1 MTSPVTPG
9 APGPPGAPGGP
20 VRATIA
26 DIARLVGLSK
36 GAVSYALN
44 GKPGVSESTR
54 QRVLDAAR
62 DLQWSP
68 SSAARMLAGNRTS
81 TVGLALTRPPET
93 LGEEPFLMRFVAGLT
108 SQLQPR
114 GYGLLLQLPADAQ
127 AELDTYRAWAGERRV
142 DGVVV
147 LDPAVD
153 DPRPA
158 VLAEL
163 GLPAVV
169 VGAVEP
175 GPGRVG
181 VSTDDA
187 AVMVAVVE
195 HLASLGHRRVA
206 RVAGPAHLLHTV
218 VRERAFRGAADRLG
232 LAVSTVNTDY
242 SAEGGARATSE
253 LVSRGGE
260 RPTAVVYD
268 NDLMAVAGLSRLSE
282 TGLRVPEDVAL
293 VAWDDSSTCSVT
305 RPPLTAT
312 SYDLL
317 HFGRLAAEAL
327 FTLLDDTAPP
337 GGTSITPVLRVRA
350 STSPDPSPSTHPGG
364 TP

>member
-1 MTSPVTPG
+1 MTTPVTPG
-9 APGPPGAPGGP
+9 APGPQGAPGGP

-26 DIARLVGLSK
+26 DIARRVGLSK

-62 DLQWSP
+62 ELQWSP

-108 SQLQPR
+108 SHLQPR
-114 GYGLLLQLPADAQ
+114 GYGLLLQLPSDAE
-127 AELDTYRAWAGERRV
+127 AELATYRAWAGERRV

-147 LDPAVD
+147 LDPATD

-169 VGAVEP
+169 VGALEP
-175 GPGRVG
+175 GPGRVA

-187 AVMVAVVE
+187 AVMTEVVE
-195 HLASLGHRRVA
+195 HLASLGHHRVA

-218 VRERAFRGAADRLG
+218 VRERAFREAAWRLG
-232 LAVSTVNTDY
+232 MVVSTVHTDY
-242 SAEGGARATSE
+242 SAESGARATAE
-253 LVSRGGE
+253 LVGCGAE

-268 NDLMAVAGLSRLSE
+268 NDLMAVAGLSHLSE

-293 VAWDDSSTCSVT
+293 VAWDDSSTCAVT

-317 HFGRLAAEAL
+317 RFGRLAAEAL
-327 FTLLDDTAPP
+327 FTLLDDAAAPS
-337 GGTSITPVLRVRA
+337 GTSITPTLRVRA
-350 STSPDPSPSTHPGG
+350 STRPSTDPGG

>member
-1 MTSPVTPG
+1 MNGPVAPG
-9 APGPPGAPGGP
+9 APGPPGVPGGP
-20 VRATIA
+20 ARATIA
-26 DIARLVGLSK
+26 DVARRVGVSK

-54 QRVLDAAR
+54 RRVLDAAR
-62 DLQWSP
+62 ELRWSP

-108 SQLQPR
+108 SRLQPR
-114 GYGLLLQLPADAQ
+114 GYGLLVQLPADAD

-158 VLAEL
+158 VLAGL

-169 VGAVEP
+169 VGDVGP
-175 GPGRVG
+175 GPGRVP
-181 VSTDDA
+181 VTTDDA
-187 AVMVAVVE
+187 AVMLAVVE
-195 HLASLGHRRVA
+195 HLASAGHRRVA
-206 RVAGPAHLLHTV
+206 RVAGPPHLQHTV
-218 VRERAFRGAADRLG
+218 VRERAFREAAQRFG
-232 LAVSTVNTDY
+232 VEGSTVHTDY
-242 SAEGGARATSE
+242 SAESGARATAG
-253 LVSRGGE
+253 LVTGAGA

-282 TGLRVPEDVAL
+282 LGLRVPEDVAL
-293 VAWDDSSTCSVT
+293 VAWDDSATCRVT
-305 RPPLTAT
+305 RPALTAT
-312 SYDLL
+312 GYDLVA
-317 HFGRLAAEAL
+317 FGQLAADAL
-327 FTLLDDTAPP
+327 FSLLDGGPP
-337 GGTSITPVLRVRA
+337 PPTTSATPTLRVRA
-350 STSPDPSPSTHPGG
+350 STSTSTDPGG